1 MKMLEITA
9 YYFMAFVVIIMSM
22 SFNFVYAPD
31 PPPLQDFCVG
41 IIDPAF
47 PASVNG
53 LFCKNPNKVTSEDF
67 RFQGFNTPG
76 NTSNR
81 YGSEAVMTNVFRFPA
96 LNTLGIS
103 MGRVDYAPGGL
114 NPPHYH
120 PRASEMFTVIRGTLF
135 VGFISSNLRN
145 NRGNRLYSTV
155 LNEGD
160 VFVVPQSLIHFQ
172 LNVGG
177 TPAVHMSAFG
187 SQNPGRVGVADTV
200 FGSVPGVPDDV
211 LTRAFG
217 VTESVIRELQAPF
230 ASFGGKLE
238 VGRDLDYGKWV
249 L

>member
-96 LNTLGIS
+96 LNTLGIAL
-103 MGRVDYAPGGL
+103 GRVDYAPHGL
-114 NPPHYH
+114 NPLHFH
-120 PRASEMFTVIRGTLF
+120 PRASEMLTVLKGTLLA
-135 VGFISSNLRN
+135 GFISGNQPD
-145 NRGNRLYSTV
+145 GTNRLFSSV
-155 LNEGD
+155 LNKGD
-160 VFVVPQSLIHFQ
+160 IFVFPQGLIHFQ
-172 LNVGG
+172 LNLGDK
-177 TPAVHMSAFG
+177 PAVANAAFG
-187 SQNPGRVGVADTV
+187 SQNPGRVDIDQAV
-200 FGSVPGVPDDV
+200 FGSTPIVPDEV
-211 LTRAFG
+211 LTRAFQ
-217 VTESVIRELQAPF
+217 VNASIIQALRSQF
-230 ASFGGKLE
+230 EDQLT
-238 VGRDLDYGKWV
+238 YV
-249 L
+249 LNY